1 MFWLV
6 VLALKYSSGG
16 NLTRCLMI
24 QCYSLLLLLPFCSIV
39 PVLPIKKPA
48 NNKDKFSEEFIKERQ
63 EGLDRFLQRLIHHS
77 ELVDAPCLLPF
88 FTAAPND
95 WAEAKAKAQID
106 DSLTLQEDD
115 KEEDPNSIKIDAHAA
130 AHTPSEE
137 KKRGRFGKWFAAKRD
152 QWALQRTSLILEETP
167 AESKKFG
174 DLQQYAD
181 HLEVCTRILA
191 EDYQEMLRS
200 YASMAEKYQSMGA
213 AFAQLW
219 GEHELSSANSSTLYQ
234 TLGQTWAQVSKRIE
248 SRIGSGK
255 KYFASPVDDL
265 IMDVTALKEALA
277 KRKVSVYSL
286 TKTMAE
292 GRTLQDQMDKLRNSA
307 DFSGQQDRY
316 YQLEKDIRRNDL
328 KVEEMQ
334 KHCALVTSRL
344 SRDIERFRVE
354 WHERMRQVLEDF
366 HKQQIEFL
374 QTQSM
379 DFSGA
384 LPALS
389 SLDSG
394 RSNLPSAPAPVA
406 KAEINMSYNSEGA
419 KPSISVGSIPVDA
432 GMPFPEATAAPAAPP
447 PPPPGAPPPP
457 PPADVEPEDNP
468 SQAFSTTESMDS
480 VDMEDLTEGLSQDV
494 NLSEDSGAVMTSL

>member
-1 MFWLV
+1 M
-6 VLALKYSSGG
+6 
-16 NLTRCLMI
+16 
-24 QCYSLLLLLPFCSIV
+24 
-39 PVLPIKKPA
+39 KKPT
-48 NNKDKFSEEFIKERQ
+48 NIKEKFSEEFINERQ
-63 EGLDRFLQRLIHHS
+63 EGLDRFLQRIIHHS

-95 WAEAKAKAQID
+95 WKEAKDKAKID

-115 KEEDPNSIKIDAHAA
+115 NEDPDSIKIDAHAA
-130 AHTPSEE
+130 MHTPSEE
-137 KKRGRFGKWFAAKRD
+137 KKRGRLGKWFAAKRD
-152 QWALQRTSLILEETP
+152 QWALQKNNLILEETP

-191 EDYQEMLRS
+191 EDYQEMLKS
-200 YASMAEKYQSMGA
+200 YSDMANKYQSMGA
-213 AFAQLW
+213 AFAQMW
-219 GEHELSSANSSTLYQ
+219 GEHELSSTSSSTLYQ
-234 TLGQTWAQVSKRIE
+234 TLGQTWAQLSKRIE
-248 SRIGSGK
+248 NRIHSGK
-255 KYFASPVDDL
+255 RHFATPVDDL
-265 IMDVTALKEALA
+265 IMDVIAVKEALA
-277 KRKVSVYSL
+277 KRKASVYSL

-344 SRDIERFRVE
+344 GKDIERFRME

-379 DFSGA
+379 EFSSA

-389 SLDSG
+389 SFDSG
-394 RSNLPSAPAPVA
+394 RSQLPSAPAPVA
-406 KAEINMSYNSEGA
+406 KAEINISYTSEGA
-419 KPSISVGSIPVDA
+419 KPSITVGSIPVDS
-432 GMPFPEATAAPAAPP
+432 GVSFPEAAAAPAAPP
-447 PPPPGAPPPP
+447 PPPPAI
-457 PPADVEPEDNP
+457 DSPERDA
-468 SQAFSTTESMDS
+468 SDTKSLDS
-480 VDMEDLTEGLSQDV
+480 VDMEDLTSDLAQDV
-494 NLSEDSGAVMTSL
+494 NLSETSGAIVTSL